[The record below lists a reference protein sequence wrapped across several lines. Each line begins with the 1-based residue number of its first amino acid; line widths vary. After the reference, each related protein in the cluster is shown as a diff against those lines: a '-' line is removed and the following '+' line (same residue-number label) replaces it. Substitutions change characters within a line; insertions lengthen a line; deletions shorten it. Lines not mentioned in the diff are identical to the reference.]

1 MPAQNFQNHARLVTG
16 FHKVAFLL
24 LLVPFVFWVYRA
36 ATSFSVDGLM
46 LVVFGIGVFMIAF
59 YARVF
64 ALGAQDRVIALEETL
79 RMERVFPEDLKSQ
92 ISEITQSQ
100 FVALRFASD
109 DELVELSRRV
119 LGGEFPDQKSI
130 KAAVKNWRADHRR
143 V

>member
-1 MPAQNFQNHARLVTG
+1 
-16 FHKVAFLL
+16 
-24 LLVPFVFWVYRA
+24 
-36 ATSFSVDGLM
+36 M